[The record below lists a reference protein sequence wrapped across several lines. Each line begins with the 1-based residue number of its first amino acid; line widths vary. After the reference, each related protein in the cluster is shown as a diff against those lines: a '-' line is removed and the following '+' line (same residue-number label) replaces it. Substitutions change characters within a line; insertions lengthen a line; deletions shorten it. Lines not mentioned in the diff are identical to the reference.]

1 MAIKHVG
8 RMVKN
13 KRKVIVAYRVVP
25 GEPENCVVVTTENLD
40 SADHDVLIKTV
51 ESDAG
56 QQADEFAE
64 VMTRTRLADGRNML
78 AALHTTGKMVK
89 VATADVEMTPDT
101 RSVINLSELNNL
113 IADQKG
119 VTVQDLAVSDP
130 NARKKSAAQEVAD
143 RQVVTETIDFDKVDT
158 PEAVVN
164 VAEQAAGEILSDAD
178 LAARYRS
185 DADRLSKEAAALRRQ
200 AEELVPSKKKVAK
213 KTSASG

>member
-13 KRKVIVAYRVVP
+13 QRKVIVAYRVVP

-64 VMTRTRLADGRNML
+64 VMTRTRLSDGRNML
-78 AALHTTGKMVK
+78 AAFHTTGKMVK
-89 VATADVEMTPDT
+89 VPTESVELTPDT
-101 RSVINLSELNNL
+101 RTVVNLAELNNI
-113 IADQKG
+113 IAEQKG
-119 VTVQDLAVSDP
+119 VTVGDLAMSDP
-130 NARKKSAAQEVAD
+130 KAGKRTAAQEVAD
-143 RQVVTETIDFDKVDT
+143 RQVVTETIDFDNPPAPATETV
-158 PEAVVN
+158 
-164 VAEQAAGEILSDAD
+164 LSDAD
-178 LAARYRS
+178 LAAQYRS

-200 AEELVPSKKKVAK
+200 AEDLVPTKKKVAK
-213 KTSASG
+213 KTAQSG

>member
-13 KRKVIVAYRVVP
+13 QRKVVVAYRVVP
-25 GEPENCVVVTTENLD
+25 GDADSCVVVTTENLD

-56 QQADEFAE
+56 QQADEFAD
-64 VMTRTRLADGRNML
+64 VMTRTRLSDGRNML
-78 AALHTTGKMVK
+78 HAFHHTGKMVK
-89 VATADVEMTPDT
+89 VSTNEVEMTPDT
-101 RSVINLSELNNL
+101 RNIINLAELNKI

-119 VTVQDLAVSDP
+119 VTVADLAIKNP
-130 NARKKSAAQEVAD
+130 QQQKTAAQEVAD
-143 RQVVTETIDFDKVDT
+143 RQVVTETIDFDKV
-158 PEAVVN
+158 EAPTESV
-164 VAEQAAGEILSDAD
+164 LSDAD

-200 AEELVPSKKKVAK
+200 AEALVPTQKKAAK